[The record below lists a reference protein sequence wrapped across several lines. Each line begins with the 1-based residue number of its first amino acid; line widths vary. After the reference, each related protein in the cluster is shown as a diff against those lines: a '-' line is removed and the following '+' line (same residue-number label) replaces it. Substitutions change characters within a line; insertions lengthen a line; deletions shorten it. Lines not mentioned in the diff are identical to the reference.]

1 MSPFLKKWWLLF
13 ALMLFQSTVSIA
25 VVWIGGFDR
34 EAWRASITF
43 TMRYCTVLFS
53 IAYMARG
60 LHVIFNSQLTRW
72 ILVHRKILG
81 MSFAY
86 AFVFHLVQ
94 LAFLHDT
101 IEMSPVMFGIQLIP
115 LAFINLMG
123 ITSIPVVQRNM
134 SGRLWKI
141 IHQWG
146 SVAIWLA
153 LAKNYLLIYFV
164 PSLLGDRSIFHF
176 GSFLVGITPFV
187 RLYLIYRKSRR
198 QEPSDPLLAQN

>member
-1 MSPFLKKWWLLF
+1 
-13 ALMLFQSTVSIA
+13 MLFQSTVSIVIA
-25 VVWIGGFDR
+25 WMGGFDR

-43 TMRYCTVLFS
+43 TMRYCAVLFS

-60 LHVIFNSQLTRW
+60 LHVIFNAQLTRW
-72 ILVHRKILG
+72 ILVHRKIIG
-81 MSFAY
+81 MAFAY
-86 AFVFHLVQ
+86 AFVFHLVE
-94 LAFLHDT
+94 LEFLHET

-164 PSLLGDRSIFHF
+164 PSLLGDRSIFYF

-187 RLYLIYRKSRR
+187 RLYLIYRKSKR
-198 QEPSDPLLAQN
+198 QEPSDPVLAQN

>member
-1 MSPFLKKWWLLF
+1 MSLFLKKWWVLF
-13 ALMLFQSTVSIA
+13 ALMLFQSITSIA
-25 VVWIGGFDR
+25 IAWYGGFEH

-60 LHVIFNSQLTRW
+60 LHVLFNSPPTRW
-72 ILVHRKILG
+72 LLIHRKLIG
-81 MSFAY
+81 MAFAY

-101 IEMSPVMFGIQLIP
+101 IQMSPLMFGIQLVP

-146 SVAIWLA
+146 SVIIWLA
-153 LAKNYLLIYFV
+153 LAKNYLLIYFI
-164 PSLLGDRSIFHF
+164 PSLLGDRTIFYF
-176 GSFLVGITPFV
+176 GSFLVGITPVV

-198 QEPSDPLLAQN
+198 QEVSETVAA